1 MDELTH
7 FNKKGLSH
15 MVDVSEKKVTERIA
29 KAKVEIHMNEN
40 TLNRIKEGTI
50 EKGNVLAVSQ
60 VAGIMASKKTPELIP
75 MCHQIPLTSSDINFE
90 FKDYGIEIESIV
102 KTNYITGVEMDAL
115 VSASTAALT
124 IYDMVKAID
133 KTMFITNLRVTYKCG
148 GKSGEVFYA

>member
-7 FNKKGLSH
+7 FNKDGLSH
-15 MVDVSEKKVTERIA
+15 MVDVSNKTNTERIA
-29 KAKVEIHMNEN
+29 KAKVEIHMNSN
-40 TLNRIKEGTI
+40 TLNKIKEGTI

-75 MCHQIPLTSSDINFE
+75 MCHQIPLTSSDIFFE
-90 FKDYGIEIESIV
+90 YKDYGIEIESIV

-133 KTMFITNLRVTYKCG
+133 KTMKITNLRVTYKCG
-148 GKSGEVFYA
+148 GKSGEVFYD